1 LTEPEPAPA
10 AIDVAPPAV
19 PAATADRCLNC
30 GALLAG
36 AYCSECGQRAQV
48 RRLSM
53 AALFHYVLHDLV
65 DLDSRLWRTLT
76 ALLLH
81 PGRLTNEFI
90 TGRRTFYFPPFRLYL
105 VLSLV
110 YFILPSFKH
119 ETTAINVGNDTNVV
133 VADMHS
139 KEGQE
144 AIKQAMQELQQDLGN
159 SKAKSGAAQGET
171 ASAASSTPAPTTPPA
186 AGSSATSAP
195 AAAPAAPAAPAP
207 SSIETPKSEAK
218 PDSKPALS
226 ESSPLIQGVDC
237 RTLKTDLF
245 GGQSGWLQPR
255 LVQGCQHLQTVSERE
270 FMRGLRANIPKMM
283 FIFLPLVALVNLVL
297 YVFRRRTYVEH
308 LLFYV
313 HFHAFAFLL
322 LTLQAVIT
330 AILAWIGHLSVI
342 SGLISFATF
351 VYLFVY
357 LFKDMRAVYQQ
368 GRLMTSVK
376 YLVVLVAYSIC
387 ALLTFIGMSAYTAF
401 TV

>member
-1 LTEPEPAPA
+1 MAEPAGENVPA
-10 AIDVAPPAV
+10 AAHQVSAIDVAPPAV

-36 AYCSECGQRAQV
+36 TYCSECGQRAQV

-53 AALFHYVLHDLV
+53 AALFRDVLHDLV
-65 DLDSRLWRTLT
+65 DLDSRVWRTLT

-90 TGRRTFYFPPFRLYL
+90 SGRRTFFFPPFRLYL

-119 ETTAINVGNDTNVV
+119 ETTAFNVGDDNKVV
-133 VADMHS
+133 VADLHS

-144 AIKQAMQELQQDLGN
+144 AIKQAVQELQQDLGK
-159 SKAKSGAAQGET
+159 SKTKTDAAQGET
-171 ASAASSTPAPTTPPA
+171 ASAAKSPAQ
-186 AGSSATSAP
+186 
-195 AAAPAAPAAPAP
+195 
-207 SSIETPKSEAK
+207 
-218 PDSKPALS
+218 PDSKPAPS
-226 ESSPLIQGVDC
+226 ESSPLMQGIDC

-283 FIFLPLVALVNLVL
+283 FIFLPLIALVNLVL

-322 LTLQAVIT
+322 LTLQTIVT
-330 AILAWIGHLSVI
+330 GVLAWTGHLSVI

-357 LFKDMRAVYQQ
+357 LFKAMRAVYHQ
-368 GRLMTSVK
+368 GRPMTALK
-376 YLVVLVAYSIC
+376 YVVVLVAYGIC
-387 ALLTFIGMSAYTAF
+387 LLLTLIGMGAYTAF